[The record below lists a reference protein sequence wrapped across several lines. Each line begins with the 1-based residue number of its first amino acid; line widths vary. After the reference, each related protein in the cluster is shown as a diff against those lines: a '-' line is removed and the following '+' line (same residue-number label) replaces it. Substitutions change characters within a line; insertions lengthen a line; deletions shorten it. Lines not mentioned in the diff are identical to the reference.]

1 MRISHILTISFLFL
15 FLALPIKAFSPIK
28 DFDIYSNNIV
38 NRDYVRLSDELT
50 IKFSTPLNVKIKKI
64 LVWGELANVTKNLTS
79 DAVNYEIKLPIT
91 MAPKSQDIVL
101 DFAPDMNLAV
111 YQLTINSNIIFTD
124 SSIIPKIGRINLES
138 SNPLNK
144 YVALIN
150 DTVTLKFETLDTS
163 LLVSKV
169 LIGNQEIPFN
179 RIINGNLVSYSASI
193 KAQDLA
199 KSGKL
204 NYTIIS
210 NSSTISS
217 DTSKRT
223 VEVIKN
229 MKDLFSTISFFDKN
243 NVKITKTNT
252 NLLEAK
258 ILMELTSDHYALIN
272 DLKQNNNSILKS
284 SCQNK
289 SCKFESDIKVLNI
302 NEPLEIQGS
311 LLNTISIFPV
321 QISDYIEAPV
331 TKDPVK
337 PTSPQ
342 INSRA
347 DLTYLQNNF
356 SSISMAG
363 RFPAVLTIEGLKDV
377 GESVRQSYISSQGL
391 TLLNLTNNL
400 VIKELDFN
408 YSLSNAELSIDLGS
422 LMNIRLNSEDIPR
435 IISSS
440 KLKNSLILR
449 LNNFKKAKIYILNP
463 DGTYNKIPKKD
474 LIIMANKIKV
484 KQSSISSEALYLIIV
499 SPYGNDFI
507 KLK

>member
-1 MRISHILTISFLFL
+1 
-15 FLALPIKAFSPIK
+15 
-28 DFDIYSNNIV
+28 
-38 NRDYVRLSDELT
+38 
-50 IKFSTPLNVKIKKI
+50 
-64 LVWGELANVTKNLTS
+64 
-79 DAVNYEIKLPIT
+79 

-101 DFAPDMNLAV
+101 DLVPDMNLPV

-150 DTVTLKFETLDTS
+150 DTVTLKFETLDTN

-169 LIGNQEIPFN
+169 LIGNQEVPFN
-179 RIINGNLVSYSASI
+179 RIVNGNLVTYSASI
-193 KAQDLA
+193 KAQDLVQ
-199 KSGKL
+199 SGKL
-204 NYTIIS
+204 NYTIVS

-229 MKDLFSTISFFDKN
+229 MKDIFSTISFFDKN

-272 DLKQNNNSILKS
+272 DLKQNTNSILKN

-311 LLNTISIFPV
+311 LLNTTSIFPIK
-321 QISDYIEAPV
+321 ISDYIEAPI

-337 PTSPQ
+337 PDPIQEPIKSTSPQ

-356 SSISMAG
+356 SGISMAG
-363 RFPAVLTIEGLKDV
+363 KFPAVLKIDGLKDV
-377 GESVRQSYISSQGL
+377 DESVRQAYISSQGL

-408 YSLSNAELSIDLGS
+408 YSLSSTGLSIDPGS
-422 LMNIRLNSEDIPR
+422 LMNMRLNSEDIPR
-435 IISSS
+435 IISSR
-440 KLKNSLILR
+440 KLKNSLVLD
-449 LNNFKKAKIYILNP
+449 LNNFKKANIYILKP

-474 LIIMANKIKV
+474 LIITANKIKV
-484 KQSSISSEALYLIIV
+484 KQSSISSEALYLIVV